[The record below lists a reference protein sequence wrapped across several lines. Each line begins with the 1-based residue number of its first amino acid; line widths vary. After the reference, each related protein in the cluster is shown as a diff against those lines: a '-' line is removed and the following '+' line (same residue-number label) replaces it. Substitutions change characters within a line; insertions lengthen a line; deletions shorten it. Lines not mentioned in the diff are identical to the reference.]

1 MDDQVRIVGDY
12 QSATVAQPYAH
23 SRTKRGYD
31 LILAIVL
38 LLLSTPVFVPALIL
52 NTVFTGGHPV
62 FLQRRAGRDRA
73 EFWLIK
79 LRTMRR
85 PKNGEVWS
93 HRTDASDGRVTFFGM
108 ILRRLYV
115 DELPQLLNVV
125 MGQMSMIGPRPETLE
140 TTQEIAKTHS
150 RFVERMLVKPGI
162 TGTAQVYFRKPES
175 DMDLW
180 RRYYFDRLYITK
192 NSLMTD
198 FKLTVRTVVLV
209 LRNKGT

>member
-1 MDDQVRIVGDY
+1 MADRARIAVDF
-12 QSATVAQPYAH
+12 QSATVSQSYAH
-23 SRTKRGYD
+23 SRMKRGYD

-38 LLLSTPVFVPALIL
+38 LLLSTPVLLPALIL
-52 NTVFTGGHPV
+52 NVVFTGGHPV
-62 FLQRRAGRDRA
+62 FLQRRAGRDGA
-73 EFWLIK
+73 EFRLIK

-85 PKNGEVWS
+85 PKNDETWS
-93 HRTDASDGRVTFFGM
+93 HRTDASDGRVTSFGM

-115 DELPQLLNVV
+115 DELPQLLNVI

-140 TTQEIAKTHS
+140 TTQEISKTHH
-150 RFVERMLVKPGI
+150 RFIERMLVKPGI

-180 RRYYFDRLYITK
+180 RRYYYDRLYISK

-198 FKLTVRTVVLV
+198 LKLTVRTVVLV